1 MKIKIDSP
9 KKSFFTTTN
18 IILILL
24 IANVMF
30 TSVVAGYVSFSNQ
43 VVENTQQSIKDIA
56 ENAIIQNKKII
67 DNQNENSERIS
78 ESQEQIRKTQEI
90 QNKTN
95 QRNLIVYGQLFLKIA
110 NNTDSLV
117 NLTKTLN
124 NNTNQN
130 NQLIQFLSDNFGS
143 QSGYLER
150 ENFQYGRANQTFDMI
165 TALYNN
171 LTKD

>member
-9 KKSFFTTTN
+9 KKPVFTTIN

-30 TSVVAGYVSFSNQ
+30 TSIVAGYVSFSNQ
-43 VVENTQQSIKDIA
+43 VVENTQQDIKDIA
-56 ENAIIQNKKII
+56 ENAIIQNQKII
-67 DNQNENSERIS
+67 DNQNENSEKIN
-78 ESQEQIRKTQEI
+78 QTQQEI
-90 QNKTN
+90 INTQNLQNKTN

-117 NLTKTLN
+117 NLTTTLN

-150 ENFQYGRANQTFDMI
+150 ENFQYDRANQTFEMI
-165 TALYNN
+165 EALYNN
-171 LTKD
+171 LTD